1 MVKNKRF
8 LCLGM
13 IAILSLSL
21 TACGKKKSVS
31 YDPLPEDNDT
41 VYSIHICQDE
51 DNAYYN
57 AITLGFSDA
66 LTDLFGESHIQLSS
80 AVATPESPAAS
91 IIAGYLS
98 DDTQLLFAN
107 GTKSLSAAAEATE
120 TTPVVGAGVMDFQS
134 TLHLMGYSN
143 DDWNQKTG
151 TNVTGVSSLP
161 DIEAMVSLLIESTPD
176 LQSVGILYP
185 LDDPAALYQNRIME
199 AYLDQAGIPWKE
211 YPLPSESGSSDVE
224 ETISDPTVITPS
236 KRIAP
241 SATEGPNT
249 DVESIGG
256 NNLISGIIAPESIH
270 TPSSSIFWT
279 EELSAAN
286 PNPLDE
292 DATLEEII
300 SYACRECSCLFL
312 PSGSNLSDSMEDISK
327 ITVAAGVVT
336 VGGDPTIGVH
346 TLTCLYSDPYTMG
359 YQAGK
364 MAYRILIADE
374 FPGEIKIAS
383 SSADNVKLYN
393 REIAEMQ
400 DRSFPK
406 SFQEINDFLKTYE
419 IGSDTDRITEEDDE
433 EE

>member
-1 MVKNKRF
+1 MVNNKRF

-13 IAILSLSL
+13 IVILALSLS
-21 TACGKKKSVS
+21 ACGNKKSVS

-66 LTDLFGESHIQLSS
+66 LTDLFGESHVRLTS
-80 AVATPESPAAS
+80 AVATSESPVDS
-91 IIAGYLS
+91 IIAEYLS
-98 DDTQLLFAN
+98 DDTQMLFAN

-161 DIEAMVSLLIESTPD
+161 DMDAMLSLLIESTPD
-176 LQSVGILYP
+176 LRSVGILYP
-185 LDDPAALYQNRIME
+185 LDDPAALYQNKILE
-199 AYLDQAGIPWKE
+199 TYLDQAGIPWKE
-211 YPLPSESGSSDVE
+211 YPLPSESEVSDVE
-224 ETISDPTVITPS
+224 ETISDSTVITPS

-241 SATEGPNT
+241 SATEGPNM

-286 PNPLDE
+286 PNPLDK
-292 DATLEEII
+292 DADLDEII

-312 PSGSNLSDSMEDISK
+312 PSGSNLADATEEISE
-327 ITVAAGVVT
+327 IAVAAGVVT
-336 VGGDPTIGVH
+336 VGGDASIGSH
-346 TLTCLYSDPYTMG
+346 TLTSLYSDPYTMG

-374 FPGEIKIAS
+374 LPGEIKIAS
-383 SSADNVKLYN
+383 SSAKNVKLYN
-393 REIAEMQ
+393 RKIAEMQ
-400 DRSFPK
+400 DRIFPK
-406 SFQEINDFLKTYE
+406 SFREINDFLETYE
-419 IGSDTDRITEEDDE
+419 VGSDTNRISETEDDE
-433 EE
+433 E